1 MLYNYLNL
9 DVLRRGL
16 SLISTAKIQGRF
28 FAKNQNALR
37 SLLSLLS
44 THWAGAE
51 KIVALNR
58 TLAIRRKY
66 QSSIFFIRQ

>member
-1 MLYNYLNL
+1 M
-9 DVLRRGL
+9 
-16 SLISTAKIQGRF
+16 STRDF

-58 TLAIRRKY
+58 TWPFARN
-66 QSSIFFIRQ
+66 IFGF